1 MKSFQIWDR
10 SGEPSSGDALEPFAY
25 EEWLLG
31 EIGYGR
37 LPAGVHLW
45 RHRRALVLGL
55 RDARLPGAPK
65 AMRWFEREGWSI
77 AVRHSGGAL
86 VPLDDGVVNVAL
98 LLPNP
103 DGRFAHR
110 EDFRRLAGWIAEAA
124 AEACGL
130 ATDVGEIAGA
140 YCPGEFDLS
149 AAGRKYAGLAQ
160 RRALRASTVQA
171 FVVVAGE
178 GRALADAA
186 CRFYSIAREDSG
198 EDGYPPAVDP
208 AKTAS
213 LAELAGG
220 TAVTVESFVQAF
232 KRVLVRC
239 GGAEVPSPMP
249 PAGEIERLT
258 ATMRER
264 YGRSR
269 SAASA
274 NR

>member
-1 MKSFQIWDR
+1 MEPFWIWDR
-10 SGEPSSGDALEPFAY
+10 SSEPSSGDALEPFAY

-31 EIGYGR
+31 QIGCGR

-65 AMRWFEREGWSI
+65 AICLFEGEGWSI
-77 AVRHSGGAL
+77 VVRHSGGAL
-86 VPLDDGVVNVAL
+86 VPLNGDVVNIAL

-103 DGRFAHR
+103 DGRFSHR

-130 ATDVGEIAGA
+130 ATDVGEIVGA

-160 RRALRASTVQA
+160 RRALRASLVQA
-171 FVVVAGE
+171 FVVAAGE
-178 GRALADAA
+178 GKALAEAA
-186 CRFYSIAREDSG
+186 RRFYGIAAKEEGG

-213 LAELAGG
+213 LAELAGNAAI
-220 TAVTVESFVQAF
+220 TAESFVQAF
-232 KRVLVRC
+232 KRVLARC
-239 GGAEVPSPMP
+239 GGTEAPSPVP
-249 PAGEIERLT
+249 PEGEIDRL
-258 ATMRER
+258 AAAMRER
-264 YGRSR
+264 YGRS
-269 SAASA
+269 AASA
-274 NR
+274 DQ